1 MLKISYQKNKVH
13 YHNEWICFSEKMPK
27 EGDVC
32 WVWILETHGG
42 SVLMEEYQ
50 EGMLVNIKDTDKFYG
65 LQEDGSIDKN
75 IVEKN
80 ADGRWTANI
89 IKLTWVRNCNCSN
102 LPEII
107 KGSVCLYGLEIRML
121 KSSFRIHIS
130 SVNRDFWRGGKC
142 RIF

>member
-13 YHNEWICFSEKMPK
+13 YHNKWICFSEKMPK

-80 ADGRWTANI
+80 ADNRLLFI
-89 IKLTWVRNCNCSN
+89 
-102 LPEII
+102 EID
-107 KGSVCLYGLEIRML
+107 GNSEPDEFSENVFFAVFSHALA
-121 KSSFRIHIS
+121 
-130 SVNRDFWRGGKC
+130 
-142 RIF
+142 